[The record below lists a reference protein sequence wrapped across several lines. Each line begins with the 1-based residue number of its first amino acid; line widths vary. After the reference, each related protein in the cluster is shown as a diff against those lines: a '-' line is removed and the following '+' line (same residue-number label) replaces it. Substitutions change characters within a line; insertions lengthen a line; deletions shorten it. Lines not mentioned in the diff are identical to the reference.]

1 MRRRA
6 GTAGPLL
13 LAAVALVGAGCH
25 SSGDPSSE
33 ATPKPT
39 AVLKP
44 HCPAPTQPP
53 AVTADGVNQVVSSSD
68 LPAWQAGD
76 IGASAELSDGR
87 LVWVFGDTV
96 RTDDFNPR
104 IVANSMLISSGRC
117 VSQLRTG
124 DDGPVIPDV
133 SSDVVRWPMSLVVLG
148 PVGAAAGT
156 GVRDVLVVLCART
169 QRGGAGGALDF
180 TFRGT
185 SAAVFTVS
193 DDGVPQLQEV
203 VEITPDDAAPDQV
216 NWGAAATVH
225 GRWYYVYG
233 TRLPGDP
240 GTFGRELYAARAPA
254 DDPGN
259 REEWQFWDGSSW
271 QSSIDAA
278 APTLPAVG
286 GVSQT
291 LSVDV
296 VDGQFVAVSKRDGD
310 LGGFV
315 YTWTSATPVGPWQPH
330 QAVAAPED
338 FDTGELEYAPLAHP
352 EIPLADGR
360 LLVSVSR
367 NTTDFDQLMADPE
380 VGRPIFVEVGRP

>member
-1 MRRRA
+1 MPTCARRA

-25 SSGDPSSE
+25 SSGIR
-33 ATPKPT
+33 AARRHPKPT

-87 LVWVFGDTV
+87 LVWVFGYTV

-117 VSQLRTG
+117 VSQLRPR

-156 GVRDVLVVLCART
+156 GVRDALVVLCART

-180 TFRGT
+180 VFRGT

-193 DDGVPQLQEV
+193 DDGVPRLQEV

-216 NWGAAATVH
+216 NWARRPRSTAAGTTSTGPGCPATPGPSAASSTPPGRPPTTRATV
-225 GRWYYVYG
+225 RS
-233 TRLPGDP
+233 
-240 GTFGRELYAARAPA
+240 
-254 DDPGN
+254 
-259 REEWQFWDGSSW
+259 GSSGT
-271 QSSIDAA
+271 
-278 APTLPAVG
+278 APPGSPRSTPRRRPSQRWG
-286 GVSQT
+286 GVAD
-291 LSVDV
+291 LVRGRRRRSVRRCV
-296 VDGQFVAVSKRDGD
+296 
-310 LGGFV
+310 
-315 YTWTSATPVGPWQPH
+315 
-330 QAVAAPED
+330 QA
-338 FDTGELEYAPLAHP
+338 
-352 EIPLADGR
+352 R
-360 LLVSVSR
+360 R
-367 NTTDFDQLMADPE
+367 
-380 VGRPIFVEVGRP
+380 

>member
-1 MRRRA
+1 
-6 GTAGPLL
+6 
-13 LAAVALVGAGCH
+13 
-25 SSGDPSSE
+25 
-33 ATPKPT
+33 
-39 AVLKP
+39 
-44 HCPAPTQPP
+44 
-53 AVTADGVNQVVSSSD
+53 
-68 LPAWQAGD
+68 
-76 IGASAELSDGR
+76 
-87 LVWVFGDTV
+87 
-96 RTDDFNPR
+96 
-104 IVANSMLISSGRC
+104 
-117 VSQLRTG
+117 
-124 DDGPVIPDV
+124 
-133 SSDVVRWPMSLVVLG
+133 MSLVVLG

-156 GVRDVLVVLCART
+156 AVRDVLVVLCART

-180 TFRGT
+180 VFRGT

-193 DDGVPQLQEV
+193 DDGVPRLQEV

-259 REEWQFWDGSSW
+259 REEWQFWDGSTW